1 MSHSHLNVP
10 TESFATALRARI
22 ALGLAISLC
31 ALTVVASLVDPA
43 TIQGTAAEAP
53 ASQSPN

>member
-1 MSHSHLNVP
+1 MNRTHLNVP
-10 TESFATALRARI
+10 TESFATAMRARI
-22 ALGLAISLC
+22 AFGLAISLF